1 MERGSYCEKNKYILE
16 NLNLFDC
23 VLNCIWKAF
32 KPVRRP
38 TDMKNHMLP
47 PILIMLLLIN
57 AFFSSHLWS
66 YATLLTVKVY
76 QPYSFKISVYS
87 NGTIDYSLRYVFNMS
102 NNFLDS
108 FNVEDFGF
116 KIYNNSRLYIYIF
129 PRQSSEELQK
139 IIEEVNKTLLSI
151 NSIVLKK
158 DSSHWVYGTCDF
170 PSSIQKI
177 INFIEDISEEAAEVL
192 SLSNCSYVA
201 MAFRATSQ
209 LEYGTQIV
217 LEFGCYDNLLRFKLG
232 EDLYSLNVSMLY
244 LLGSLTLLPIVPR
257 VTQIAFVSVKDLKI
271 EAIQPSATY
280 GRTIEWNSVDVS
292 TISVRFRAKIGDY
305 PLISG
310 LKEVHGAFF
319 SVGETFNYAIKMMNH
334 GSKTAF
340 DVIIEDYLPKT
351 TSLVSDSVNITYEVL
366 RDTIIT
372 YYLWEDVYEHN
383 MKINASNGKIVFHIS
398 SVVPNG
404 RIVIY
409 PVSLTSNVPG
419 NVTLPS
425 ASISYHDENGNTYYT
440 LLNATHHVEYHESG
454 RRQGPSYEIAIGV
467 VIFIIAVWV
476 YYEVKITKYKRVR
489 RGKKRK

>member
-1 MERGSYCEKNKYILE
+1 MKYNNFFVLLTIFFFINTSFLY
-16 NLNLFDC
+16 LFL
-23 VLNCIWKAF
+23 LNCTTSLTSGAYY
-32 KPVRRP
+32 PHSLRV
-38 TDMKNHMLP
+38 
-47 PILIMLLLIN
+47 LIYN
-57 AFFSSHLWS
+57 
-66 YATLLTVKVY
+66 
-76 QPYSFKISVYS
+76 
-87 NGTIDYSLRYVFNMS
+87 NGTINSSLKYMLNMS
-102 NNFLDS
+102 NSLFSS

-116 KIYNNSRLYIYIF
+116 KIYRNGKLYIYTF
-129 PRQSSEELQK
+129 PRQSNEELQK
-139 IIEEVNKTLLSI
+139 IIEKVNETLLSI
-151 NSIVLKK
+151 DSIMMKK

-170 PSSIQKI
+170 SPSIQKI
-177 INFIEDISEEAAEVL
+177 INFIEDISEEAAEML

-232 EDLYSLNVSMLY
+232 EDLYFLNVSMLY
-244 LLGSLTLLPIVPR
+244 LLDNLTLLPIVPQ
-257 VTQIAFVSVKDLKI
+257 VTQIAFTSVKDLKI

-280 GRTIEWNSVDVS
+280 GRTIEWNNVDVN

-334 GSKTAF
+334 GSKTAL

-372 YYLWEDVYEHN
+372 YYLWENVYEHN

-425 ASISYHDENGNTYYT
+425 ASISYRDENGNIYYT
-440 LLNATHHVEYHESG
+440 SLNATHHVEYHESG
-454 RRQGPSYEIAIGV
+454 RRQGPSYEIAIGL

-476 YYEVKITKYKRVR
+476 YYEVKITKYKHVR
-489 RGKKRK
+489 RRKKRK